1 MPTYEYKCDSC
12 GYVFE
17 EFQSMKDAPLT
28 KCPKCQGKIQR
39 LIGPGA
45 GLIFKGSGFYL
56 TDYKKSNSSPATTSK
71 ASGTEKKTE
80 PAAKPKVDK
89 PPTGDKTSS

>member
-17 EFQSMKDAPLT
+17 EFQSMTDQPLKT
-28 KCPKCQGKIQR
+28 CPQCGEKIHR
-39 LIGPGA
+39 LIGTGA

-56 TDYKKSNSSPATTSK
+56 TDYKKSNTSPSKTTSSDK
-71 ASGTEKKTE
+71 AKSSEPSSAPKSEKSTPTEKEK
-80 PAAKPKVDK
+80 
-89 PPTGDKTSS
+89 

>member
-1 MPTYEYKCDSC
+1 MPTYEYRCDSC

-28 KCPKCQGKIQR
+28 KCPKCQGKIHR
-39 LIGPGA
+39 LIGTGA

-56 TDYKKSNSSPATTSK
+56 TDYKKSNSSPATGKT
-71 ASGTEKKTE
+71 GGDEKKSE
-80 PAAKPKVDK
+80 PAAKPKVEK
-89 PPTGDKTSS
+89 PPASDKAAS